1 MYSKNSLKLRLLL
14 LETKFKCFKMGSNQ
28 RPQSFQPC
36 ALPTELLK
44 QNNPYKRSI
53 LHIY

>member
-1 MYSKNSLKLRLLL
+1 MD
-14 LETKFKCFKMGSNQ
+14 SNQ

-44 QNNPYKRSI
+44 LEKTRNIELRELKHFRN
-53 LHIY
+53 LGDIYMGPQREGA